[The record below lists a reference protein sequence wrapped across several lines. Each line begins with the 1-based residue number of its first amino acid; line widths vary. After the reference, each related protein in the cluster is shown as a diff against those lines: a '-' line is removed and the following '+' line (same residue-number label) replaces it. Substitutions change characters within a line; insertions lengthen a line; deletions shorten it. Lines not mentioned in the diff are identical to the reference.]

1 MGKDKEQQS
10 YEVLRRFRVRENG
23 HDVHYYEIE
32 FEDGTTDVLPGMF
45 AYAYQDEDE
54 PCIYCGNTP
63 RKKLRQM
70 CEDCI
75 NRGVGG

>member
-1 MGKDKEQQS
+1 MAKANNDNK
-10 YEVLRRFRVRENG
+10 YEIIRRFRVRENG
-23 HDVHYYEIE
+23 HVVHYYEVE

-54 PCIYCGNTP
+54 PCIYCGSMP

-75 NRGVGG
+75 TKGVGG

>member
-1 MGKDKEQQS
+1 MGKDKEEQS
-10 YEVLRRFRVRENG
+10 CKILRRFRVRQNG
-23 HDVHYYEIE
+23 RSVHYYEVE
-32 FEDGTTDVLPGMF
+32 YEDGSTGCLPGMF

-70 CEDCI
+70 CEECI
-75 NRGVGG
+75 SRGAGG

>member
-1 MGKDKEQQS
+1 MGKDKEEQS
-10 YEVLRRFRVRENG
+10 YEILCRFRVRENG
-23 HDVHYYEIE
+23 HSVHYYEVE
-32 FEDGTTDVLPGMF
+32 YKDGSTGVLPGMF

-70 CEDCI
+70 CEECI
-75 NRGVGG
+75 SRGAGG

>member
-1 MGKDKEQQS
+1 MGKDKKEQS
-10 YEVLRRFRVRENG
+10 YEILRRFRVRENG
-23 HDVHYYEIE
+23 RSVHYYEVE
-32 FEDGTTDVLPGMF
+32 YEDGSTDCLPGMF

-70 CEDCI
+70 CEECI
-75 NRGVGG
+75 SRGAGG